1 MSPVRLAV
9 CGFGAMGRRHAEAIS
24 ASESAALS
32 AVVDSVRPTLVEAE
46 QRYARG
52 YPDFDSLLAADRPD
66 GVILA
71 TPSALHAR
79 QGAAAIDAGIP
90 VLIEKPVATTAAE
103 AERLVAHAESAG
115 VPLAVGH
122 HRRHNPIIAAA
133 KGMLDEGRLG
143 RIVAAHGFA
152 WLMKPEQYFALSWRR
167 RFGGGP
173 LLINLIHDID
183 LMRHLCGEIVE
194 ARALTGHAARGFEVE
209 DSAAVALRFESGALG
224 TLALSDSAVAP
235 WSWELTAAENP
246 LYPETGQSCYQIA
259 GTEGALEIPRLRLWR
274 NPASKGWDQPLN
286 SGTTEIVGADPLVRQ
301 IDQFA
306 QVIRGEAAPLVTGRD
321 GLAAMRVLDAIRDS
335 AETGYRAVPGREGG
349 EG

>member
-1 MSPVRLAV
+1 
-9 CGFGAMGRRHAEAIS
+9 MGRRHAEAIS
-24 ASESAALS
+24 ASEAATLS
-32 AVVDSVRPTLVEAE
+32 AVVDPDQRALVEAE
-46 QRYARG
+46 RNFVRS
-52 YPDFDSLLAADRPD
+52 YPDFGSLLVADRPD

-79 QGAAAIDAGIP
+79 QGAEAIDAGIP
-90 VLIEKPVATTAAE
+90 VLIEKPLATTAAE
-103 AERLVAHAESAG
+103 AGQLVARAEAADI
-115 VPLAVGH
+115 PLAVGH

-133 KGMLDEGRLG
+133 KAMLDEWRLG

-152 WLMKPEQYFALSWRR
+152 WLMKPEPYFAPSWRR
-167 RFGGGP
+167 QPGGGP

-246 LYPETGQSCYQIA
+246 LYPETGQSCYHIA

-274 NPASKGWDQPLN
+274 NPGSKGWDQPLN
-286 SGTTEIVGADPLVRQ
+286 SETTEVVGADPLVRQ

-306 QVIRGEAAPLVTGRD
+306 QTIRGEAPPLVTGRD
-321 GLAAMRVLDAIRDS
+321 GWAAMRVLDAIRDS
-335 AETGYRAVPGREGG
+335 AGTGLGAVSGRNSAKG
-349 EG
+349 